1 MHRGDNREAVK
12 HGLAATGRT
21 ITAAAAI
28 MVMLFLAFV
37 MGPDLTIKV
46 FGLGLAVAVLLDAV
60 IIRSALVPAVMLLL
74 GRANWYLPGWLDR
87 VLPHLS
93 VEGPA
98 TTTDPAV
105 PAPRTEERDSV
116 GTGV

>member
-1 MHRGDNREAVK
+1 MY
-12 HGLAATGRT
+12 GLAATGRT

-37 MGPDLTIKV
+37 LGPDLTIKV
-46 FGLGLAVAVLLDAV
+46 FGLGLAAAVLLDALV
-60 IIRSALVPAVMLLL
+60 VRGVLVPALMLML
-74 GRANWYLPGWLDR
+74 GKANWYLPRWLDR

-98 TTTDPAV
+98 ESEPKPEPEPEPDRRPV
-105 PAPRTEERDSV
+105 PV
-116 GTGV
+116 